1 MEKQKLLFQQLKR
14 IKDYWVKTSLDSLKD
29 DADLIWSDYEEE
41 YKMLQNLI
49 NTEEKKLA
57 YEKVLNEVLK
67 GAIHSIL
74 VMIDGGDDL
83 SDKFTLDL
91 IVEQTKESLKKDS
104 ALHEEFYN
112 YLLDVEEK

>member
-1 MEKQKLLFQQLKR
+1 M
-14 IKDYWVKTSLDSLKD
+14 
-29 DADLIWSDYEEE
+29 
-41 YKMLQNLI
+41 
-49 NTEEKKLA
+49 
-57 YEKVLNEVLK
+57 NEVLK

-91 IVEQTKESLKKDS
+91 IVEQTNESLKKDS